1 MPKGVPGFKKGHSFG
16 KGRPKKPEE
25 VRQAEKVSKNEVMLC
40 LSKFMRLSQSEL
52 LTISEDPTRPA
63 MEVWIAKVCTLGIE
77 KGDQFRLDF
86 IFNRLIGKVT
96 DKIEHAFPK
105 PTIIERL
112 DGSQTVLGL
121 EEPEES

>member
-1 MPKGVPGFKKGHSFG
+1 MPKGVRGFIKGHSLS
-16 KGRPKKPEE
+16 KGRPPKPSE
-25 VRQAEKVSKNEVMLC
+25 VKLAEKVSKNEVMLC
-40 LSKFMRLSQSEL
+40 LSKFMRLSTDEL
-52 LTISEDPTRPA
+52 TLIAEDTSRPA
-63 MEVWIAKVCTLGIE
+63 MENWIAKICIMGME

-121 EEPEES
+121 EEAEE

>member
-1 MPKGVPGFKKGHSFG
+1 MPKGVKGFTKGNGFG
-16 KGRPKKPEE
+16 QGRPKKPSE
-25 VRQAEKVSKNEVMLC
+25 VRLAEKVSKNEVMLT
-40 LSKFMRLSQSEL
+40 LSKFMRLPVDEL
-52 LTISEDPTRPA
+52 TAIAEDTSRPA
-63 MEVWIAKVCTLGIE
+63 MENWIAKICIMGME

-121 EEPEES
+121 EEPEE